1 MLNIDYTTDVN
12 NVTADM
18 LEGFFVGWPNPPS
31 SAMHL
36 KILQSSY
43 RAVVAIDADMNR
55 VVGFINAVSDGVL
68 SAYIPLLEVVET
80 HQGKGIGRQ
89 LVTRMLDECKDLY
102 MVDIC
107 HDAELAPYYAQFGA
121 LQGHASI
128 FRNYAA
134 QSGKADG

>member
-18 LEGFFVGWPNPPS
+18 LIGFFVGWPNPPS
-31 SAMHL
+31 PAMHVR
-36 KILQSSY
+36 ILQNSY
-43 RAVVAIDADMNR
+43 RAVVAIDTDMNR

-68 SAYIPLLEVVET
+68 SAYIPLLEVLES
-80 HQGKGIGRQ
+80 HQGQGIGRK
-89 LVTRMLDECKDLY
+89 LVARMIEECKNLY

-121 LQGHASI
+121 RPSHASI
-128 FRNYAA
+128 FRNFAA
-134 QSGKADG
+134 QSGKS